1 MKSKQHSH
9 RRIVVNIF
17 GTLGYLS
24 VFLQWTWTAIILLY
38 PLFQSEAV
46 QKIFLPERQAPR
58 PVVSHS
64 GCYSDAA
71 PFIAIV
77 SIAIT
82 AAIIVMSIITLIGL
96 PKKIGKTGAKITH
109 SAADVIAANT
119 RPPKQQPAKKWKL
132 NLSYKLIIC
141 IKLILTVLP
150 VILLLF
156 APTIPKLPHQV
167 MTIVGNF
174 CLVVSAVY
182 WLIQYALAKILRVP
196 HKEIWKF
203 KPSAG

>member
-1 MKSKQHSH
+1 MKSKQHSR

-82 AAIIVMSIITLIGL
+82 AAIINRITKENRQDWRQNHALSSQCDSRQYPL
-96 PKKIGKTGAKITH
+96 AKTTTSKKME
-109 SAADVIAANT
+109 
-119 RPPKQQPAKKWKL
+119 
-132 NLSYKLIIC
+132 
-141 IKLILTVLP
+141 IKLIVQTDNL
-150 VILLLF
+150 
-156 APTIPKLPHQV
+156 H
-167 MTIVGNF
+167 
-174 CLVVSAVY
+174 
-182 WLIQYALAKILRVP
+182 
-196 HKEIWKF
+196 
-203 KPSAG
+203 

>member
-1 MKSKQHSH
+1 MKSKQHSR

-38 PLFQSEAV
+38 PLFQ
-46 QKIFLPERQAPR
+46 
-58 PVVSHS
+58 S

-109 SAADVIAANT
+109 SAANVIAANT

-141 IKLILTVLP
+141 IKLILTFLP

-196 HKEIWKF
+196 HKEIW
-203 KPSAG
+203 